1 MPHYSVSSN
10 LPLLDKKMEIG
21 RRAEAFRPG
30 GFDEQPSRAQVLHA
44 GQIAISSAFP
54 IDPHTVA

>member
-10 LPLLDKKMEIG
+10 LSLLDKKMEIG

-30 GFDEQPSRAQVLHA
+30 GFDEQTPSAQVLHA
-44 GQIAISSAFP
+44 R
-54 IDPHTVA
+54 